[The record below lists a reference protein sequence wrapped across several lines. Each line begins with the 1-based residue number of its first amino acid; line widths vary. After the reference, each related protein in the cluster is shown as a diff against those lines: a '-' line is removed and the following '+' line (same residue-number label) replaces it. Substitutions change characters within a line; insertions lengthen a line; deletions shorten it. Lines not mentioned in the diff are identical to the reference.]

1 MATIPSILPSA
12 SRALCFDM
20 VSAANSG
27 HLGMSLGCAECM
39 AVLFGQFLR
48 FLPKNPRWINRD
60 RFVLSAGHGAPLL
73 YAFLYLSGYD
83 VTLGDL
89 KSLRQF
95 GSKASGHP
103 EFGVTPGVET
113 TTGPLGQGIGNAVGM
128 ALSQKKL
135 AFEYNTSEHTIIDNC
150 TVCLCGD
157 GCLQEGVGQESIAL
171 AGVWKLDNL
180 VLIYDCNSI
189 TLDADITVSQAED
202 TRQKFEALGWD
213 VFEADGH
220 NIEAI
225 AETLDQCRALKGKP
239 KAVLLKTIAGYG
251 LSVEG
256 TAKAHGAVGLKDGAE
271 VKKKWGLDEKE
282 PFFISEETKRF
293 FEKRI
298 GKLQKAYNAW
308 AETFEAWCEAEP
320 EKALRLAKKAGVD
333 ENFFRSL
340 TDNTKPQATRTC
352 TGTLLNAYAQKV
364 PTILTGSADVFGSVG
379 NYLKN
384 CGDFSATNQSGRN
397 LFFGVREHAM
407 GAILN
412 GIAYDGFYQPSGSA
426 YLVFSDYL
434 KPALRV
440 AALAHLSVWYFFS
453 HDSFAVGEDGPTHQ
467 PIEQLSGLRAMPNVH
482 VYRPADVD
490 ECAACFQCASEDREG
505 PSVFVL
511 SRQVL
516 PYSSVLSKGEKFDG
530 SLHGGYVL
538 LRETEPL
545 RCILIATGSEVSLAL
560 QATERLGGFVRVVS
574 MPCCELFLEQG
585 DAYKEEVLP
594 KTCTRRVAV
603 EAAATQPWYRFVGLD
618 GFVFGIDH
626 FGASAP
632 AEVLKEKF
640 GFTSEKLVEKVKE
653 AFRF

>member
-1 MATIPSILPSA
+1 MATVPPILPST
-12 SRALCFDM
+12 SRALCLDM
-20 VSAANSG
+20 VSQANSG
-27 HLGMSLGCAECM
+27 HLGMPLGCADCM

-60 RFVLSAGHGAPLL
+60 RFILSAGHGAPLL

-83 VTLGDL
+83 VTLEDL
-89 KSLRQF
+89 KNLRQF
-95 GSKASGHP
+95 GSKATGHP
-103 EFGVTPGVET
+103 EFGVTPGVEM

-135 AFEYNTSEHTIIDNC
+135 AFECNTSEYTIIDNC

-180 VLIYDCNSI
+180 ILIYDCNSI
-189 TLDADITVSQAED
+189 TLDADITVSQAEN

-225 AETLDQCRALKGKP
+225 SETLDQCRTLKGKP
-239 KAVLLKTIAGYG
+239 KVLLLKTIAGYG

-256 TAKAHGAVGLKDGAE
+256 TAKAHGAAGLKDGAE
-271 VKKKWGLDEKE
+271 VKRKWGLDGKE
-282 PFFISEETKRF
+282 AFFIPEETKRF

-298 GKLQKAYNAW
+298 AKLQKAYNAW
-308 AETFEAWCEAEP
+308 AKTFEAWCEAEP
-320 EKALRLAKKAGVD
+320 EKALRLAKKTTVD
-333 ENFFRSL
+333 EGFFQSF
-340 TDNTKPQATRTC
+340 TGDTKPQATRTC
-352 TGTLLNAYAQKV
+352 AGELLNAYAQKV
-364 PTILTGSADVFGSVG
+364 SIVLTGSADVFGSVG

-384 CGDFSATNQSGRN
+384 GGDFSATNPIGRN
-397 LFFGVREHAM
+397 LFFSVREHAM

-440 AALAHLSVWYFFS
+440 AALARLPVWYFFS

-467 PIEQLSGLRAMPNVH
+467 PIEQLAGLRAMPNVH
-482 VYRPADVD
+482 VYRPADID
-490 ECAACFQCASEDREG
+490 ECAACFQCAAEDHEG
-505 PSVFVL
+505 SSVFAL

-516 PYSSVLSKGEKFDG
+516 PYVSVLSKEEKFEG

-538 LRETEPL
+538 LRETQPL

-560 QATERLGGFVRVVS
+560 RAAERLGTFVRVVS
-574 MPCCELFLEQG
+574 IPCCELFLEQS
-585 DAYKEEVLP
+585 DVYKEEVLP
-594 KTCTRRVAV
+594 KACTRRVAV
-603 EAAATQPWYRFVGLD
+603 EAGSTQPWYRFVGLD
-618 GFVFGIDH
+618 GFVFGLER

-632 AEVLKEKF
+632 AEILKEKF
-640 GFTSEKLVEKVKE
+640 GFTSEKFVEKVKE
-653 AFRF
+653 TFGF

>member
-1 MATIPSILPSA
+1 MTTVPPTLPSTA
-12 SRALCFDM
+12 RALCFDM
-20 VSAANSG
+20 VSQANSG
-27 HLGMSLGCAECM
+27 HLGMPLGCAECM

-60 RFVLSAGHGAPLL
+60 RFILSAGHGAPLL

-83 VTLGDL
+83 ITLEDL
-89 KSLRQF
+89 KKLRQF
-95 GSKASGHP
+95 GSKATGHP

-113 TTGPLGQGIGNAVGM
+113 TTGPLGQGVGNAVGI

-135 AFEYNTSEHTIIDNC
+135 ASECNTSEYTIIDNC

-180 VLIYDCNSI
+180 ILIYDCNSI

-202 TRQKFEALGWD
+202 TRQKFEDLGWE

-220 NIEAI
+220 DIGAI
-225 AETLDQCRALKGKP
+225 SQVLDQCRVLKGKP
-239 KAVLLKTIAGYG
+239 KVVLLKTVAGYG

-271 VKKKWGLDEKE
+271 AKKKWGLDGKE
-282 PFFISEETKRF
+282 PFFIPEETKRF

-298 GKLQKAYNAW
+298 AKLQKAYNAW

-320 EKALRLAKKAGVD
+320 EKALRLAKKANVG
-333 ENFFRSL
+333 ENFFQSF
-340 TDNTKPQATRTC
+340 TGDTKPQATRTC
-352 TGTLLNAYAQKV
+352 AGELLNAYAQKV
-364 PTILTGSADVFGSVG
+364 SIVLTGSADVFGSVG

-384 CGDFSATNQSGRN
+384 CGDFSATNPSGRN

-440 AALAHLSVWYFFS
+440 AALARLPVWYFFS

-467 PIEQLSGLRAMPNVH
+467 PIEQLAGLRAMPNVH
-482 VYRPADVD
+482 VYRPADID
-490 ECAACFQCASEDREG
+490 ECAACFQCAAEDREE
-505 PSVFVL
+505 PSVFAL

-516 PYSSVLSKGEKFDG
+516 PYLSVLSKEEKFEG
-530 SLHGGYVL
+530 SLYGGYVL
-538 LRETEPL
+538 LREMEPL
-545 RCILIATGSEVSLAL
+545 RCILMATGSEVSLAL
-560 QATERLGGFVRVVS
+560 RAADRLGTFVRVVS
-574 MPCCELFLEQG
+574 MPCCELFLEQS
-585 DAYKEEVLP
+585 DEYKEQVLP
-594 KTCTRRVAV
+594 KACICRVAV
-603 EAAATQPWYRFVGLD
+603 EAGSTQPWYRFVGLD
-618 GFVFGIDH
+618 GFVFGIDR
-626 FGASAP
+626 FGQSAQG
-632 AEVLKEKF
+632 EVLSGKF
-640 GFTSEKLVEKVKE
+640 GFTPEKLVEKIKE
-653 AFRF
+653 AFGF